1 VPAAELKNKAI
12 SGTYWKPTLASSTL
26 MMFFLK
32 LCSPDFCLQAETLT
46 KFLFF
51 YGLVMSMN
59 LQ

>member
-12 SGTYWKPTLASSTL
+12 SGTYWKPTLASSAV
-26 MMFFLK
+26 MMFVLK
-32 LCSPDFCLQAETLT
+32 LCSSDFCLQAETLT

-51 YGLVMSMN
+51 YGLVMSIN